1 MITEIQI
8 DKYGSSL
15 CEGVVL
21 AFHLWAKKNGWTYLE
36 GRRLWINGYVELPHE
51 TVYKFFLN
59 DCNTVTD
66 VTQQTNETRA
76 GIGRYNQEESLSI

>member
-36 GRRLWINGYVELPHE
+36 GRKLWINGYVELP
-51 TVYKFFLN
+51 
-59 DCNTVTD
+59 
-66 VTQQTNETRA
+66 NETRA

>member
-1 MITEIQI
+1 MLTEIQI

-36 GRRLWINGYVELPHE
+36 GRKLWINGYVELPHE
-51 TVYKFFLN
+51 KVYKFFLN
-59 DCNTVTD
+59 DCNSVTN
-66 VTQQTNETRA
+66 VTQTNETR
-76 GIGRYNQEESLSI
+76 GCIGRNNQKESLSI